1 MNKRFLFGFI
11 IGVAALAAAVLWLLS
26 VIVPDTFGW
35 FSGGWAVVVISGV
48 AGLAFVLKGVC
59 VKESGVLKKLSIMI
73 GAALMVVCFIQL
85 AVELALP
92 KNTIAPAITV
102 IAVAALLLGYIV
114 VGGKKW
120 DSGDNQKVGYK
131 NYYQRKAEAEKKAAD
146 EAKAAEKE
154 NKD

>member
-1 MNKRFLFGFI
+1 MNKRFLFGFV
-11 IGVAALAAAVLWLLS
+11 IGIAALASAVLWLLS
-26 VIVPDTFGW
+26 VLVPDTFGW

-73 GAALMVVCFIQL
+73 GAALLVVCFIQL
-85 AVELALP
+85 AIELALP
-92 KNTIAPAITV
+92 KNAIAPAITV

-131 NYYQRKAEAEKKAAD
+131 NYYQRKAEAGKKAAE